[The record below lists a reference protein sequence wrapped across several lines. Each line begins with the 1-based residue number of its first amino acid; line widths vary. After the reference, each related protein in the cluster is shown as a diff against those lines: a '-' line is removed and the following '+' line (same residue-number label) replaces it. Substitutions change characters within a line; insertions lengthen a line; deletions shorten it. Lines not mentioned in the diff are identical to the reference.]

1 MTAIAANSPDVSLR
15 RFIAYSLIL
24 HGLLLTWIGISA
36 FWNWHGPEWTGA
48 GAEGDS
54 VNVTLVGSAGI
65 PMPQP
70 PTVTESKT
78 VDLSKSLYKEEE
90 TPKPPEL
97 PKEVKEIPQFE
108 KEKPQPPTRKSR
120 VFENKTPTPE
130 NAVPGPATGA
140 PRLNTGYTATPGT
153 NQGVAV
159 QGQGGGDFASRYAW
173 YIEAVKRRVQGNWQQ
188 YTIDPAVRAAR
199 TAHAVVQF
207 TILRDGTVKDILVTQ
222 SSGNLSMDN
231 SGLRAVMASNPMPAL
246 PNDYSGSYVRVIFD
260 FDLSLTR

>member
-48 GAEGDS
+48 GAAGDS

-65 PMPQP
+65 PM
-70 PTVTESKT
+70 
-78 VDLSKSLYKEEE
+78 
-90 TPKPPEL
+90 
-97 PKEVKEIPQFE
+97 
-108 KEKPQPPTRKSR
+108 PQPPTRKSR

-199 TAHAVVQF
+199 NAHAVVQF
-207 TILRDGTVKDILVTQ
+207 TILRDGTVKDILLTQ

-246 PNDYSGSYVRVIFD
+246 PNDYSGSYVRAIFD